1 MEKELVENKIELR
14 KLHEE
19 VSAGKIKAD
28 AAKKKLE
35 ELRAK
40 KAEIEKRIAQKN
52 TPRAKTET
60 TASFADIKKAMVEKR
75 AITLNGTGAIN
86 QIGELVKELQK
97 KTPLLQR
104 VRYFYGPNAATVI
117 PIFSPTIATPASYAE
132 GTTNVPADTQ
142 AALGSKTLTPHA
154 FVSLLPVSAETLAL
168 GSVNF
173 EAELPVIFA
182 DAFAQGFHKAIA
194 TGTGTG
200 LDFKGIFTAVAS
212 GSPAGAAP
220 GIKALRDLALN
231 LQDYTDAGVIL
242 LHPGVYSAIM
252 ADAVGDAE
260 VDLYKETL
268 IRDRRIEGVEILITS
283 ACPDSTAPGAVYAV
297 GGRLE
302 NYGLAMASE
311 IQIEPIKKVGDTYT
325 YFQASV
331 FANGSPILDKEF
343 FGLKVPAAA

>member
-14 KLHEE
+14 KLHED
-19 VSAGKIKAD
+19 VSTGKITAD

-40 KAEIEKRIAQKN
+40 KTEIEKRIALQN

-60 TASFADIKKAMVEKR
+60 TANFADIKKAMVEKR
-75 AITLNGTGAIN
+75 AVTLNGTGAIN
-86 QIGELVKELQK
+86 QVQELVKELQK

-132 GTTNVPADTQ
+132 GAIDVPADTQ
-142 AALGSKTLTPHA
+142 AALGNKSLNPHA
-154 FVSLLPVSAETLAL
+154 FVSLLPVSAEALAL

-173 EAELPVIFA
+173 EAELPGIFA
-182 DAFAQGFHKAIA
+182 DAFAQGFHRAIA
-194 TGTGTG
+194 VGTGTG
-200 LDFKGIFTAVAS
+200 LDFKGIFTTAA
-212 GSPAGAAP
+212 AGTPVVAAP
-220 GIKALRDLALN
+220 GIKALRDLALR

-242 LHPGVYSAIM
+242 MHPGVYSAIM
-252 ADAVGDAE
+252 ADATGVE

-268 IRDRRIEGVEILITS
+268 IRERKIEGVEILLTS
-283 ACPDSTAPGAVYAV
+283 ACPDSVAARAVYAV

-311 IQIEPIKKVGDTYT
+311 IQIVPIRKVGDTYT

-331 FANGSPILDKEF
+331 FANGSSILDKEF
-343 FGLKVPAAA
+343 FGLKVKTA

>member
-1 MEKELVENKIELR
+1 MEKELVENKIEIR
-14 KLHEE
+14 KLHDD
-19 VSAGKIKAD
+19 VSSGKIKAD
-28 AAKKKLE
+28 DAKKKLD

-40 KAEIEKRIAQKN
+40 KADIEKRIALQSA
-52 TPRAKTET
+52 PRAKAET
-60 TASFADIKKAMVEKR
+60 TTSFADIKKAMVEKR
-75 AITLNGTGAIN
+75 AVTLNGTGAIN
-86 QIGELVKELQK
+86 QIQELVKELQK

-117 PIFSPTIATPASYAE
+117 PIFSPTIAAPASYAE

-142 AALGSKTLTPHA
+142 AALGSKSLTPHA
-154 FVSLLPVSAETLAL
+154 FISLLPVSAETLAL

-173 EAELPVIFA
+173 EAELPGIFA
-182 DAFAQGFHKAIA
+182 DAFAQGFHRAIA
-194 TGTGTG
+194 VGTGTG
-200 LDFKGIFTAVAS
+200 LDFKGIFTTAAA
-212 GSPAGAAP
+212 GSPVVADP
-220 GIKALRDLALN
+220 GIKALRDLALK
-231 LQDYTDAGVIL
+231 LQDYTDTGVIL

-252 ADAVGDAE
+252 ADAVSDTE

-268 IRDRRIEGVEILITS
+268 IRDRKIEGVEILLTS
-283 ACPDSTAPGAVYAV
+283 ACPDSTASGEVYAV

-331 FANGSPILDKEF
+331 FANGNAILDKEF
-343 FGLKVPAAA
+343 FGLEAS

>member
-1 MEKELVENKIELR
+1 MEKELVENKIEMR
-14 KLHEE
+14 KLHED
-19 VSAGKIKAD
+19 VSTGKIKAD
-28 AAKKKLE
+28 DAKKKLE

-40 KAEIEKRIAQKN
+40 KAEIEKRVALQN
-52 TPRAKTET
+52 TPRAKAET

-75 AITLNGTGAIN
+75 AVTLNGTGAIN
-86 QIGELVKELQK
+86 QVHELVKELQK

-117 PIFSPTIATPASYAE
+117 PIFSPTVATPGSYAE
-132 GTTNVPADTQ
+132 GATTVSADTQ
-142 AALGSKTLTPHA
+142 AALGSKSLTPHA

-182 DAFAQGFHKAIA
+182 DAFAQGFHRAIA
-194 TGTGTG
+194 AGTGTG
-200 LDFKGIFTAVAS
+200 LDFKGIFTTAAA
-212 GSPAGAAP
+212 GSPVVAVP
-220 GIKALRDLALN
+220 GIKAIRDLALRM
-231 LQDYTDAGVIL
+231 QDYTDAGVIMM
-242 LHPGVYSAIM
+242 HPGVYSAIM
-252 ADAVGDAE
+252 ADAVGDTE

-268 IRDRRIEGVEILITS
+268 IRDRKIEGVEILITS
-283 ACPDSTAPGAVYAV
+283 ACPDSTTAGATYAV

-311 IQIEPIKKVGDTYT
+311 IQIDPIKKVGDTYT

-343 FGLKVPAAA
+343 FGLKAP

>member
-1 MEKELVENKIELR
+1 MEKELVENKIEIR
-14 KLHEE
+14 KLHDD
-19 VSAGKIKAD
+19 VSKGNITAD

-40 KAEIEKRIAQKN
+40 KAEIEKRIALQN
-52 TPRAKTET
+52 APRSKTET
-60 TASFADIKKAMVEKR
+60 TASFADIKKAMTEKR

-86 QIGELVKELQK
+86 QIHELVKELQK

-104 VRYFYGPNAATVI
+104 VRYFYGPNAGTVI

-142 AALGSKTLTPHA
+142 AGLGSKSLVPHA

-182 DAFAQGFHKAIA
+182 DAFAQGFHRAIA
-194 TGTGTG
+194 VGTGTG
-200 LDFKGIFTAVAS
+200 LDFKGIFTSAAA
-212 GSPAGAAP
+212 GSPTVVAP
-220 GIKALRDLALN
+220 GIKALRDLALR
-231 LQDYTDAGVIL
+231 LQDYTDAGVIMM
-242 LHPGVYSAIM
+242 HPGVYSAIM
-252 ADAVGDAE
+252 ADAVADTE

-268 IRDRRIEGVEILITS
+268 IRDRKIEGVEILITS
-283 ACPDSTAPGAVYAV
+283 ACPDSTAAGATYAV

-311 IQIEPIKKVGDTYT
+311 IQIVPILKVGDTNT

-331 FANGSPILDKEF
+331 FANGSPILEKEF
-343 FGLKVPAAA
+343 YGLKVPAA